1 MESNIKVQI
10 KADVK
15 PKFEA
20 DIKIKIEPVEE
31 FMEIIKGGLISES
44 FFTSAQIL
52 ENVYEI
58 TILSIFSLCWIVF
71 RGVIWHSFLQILA
84 KLKIF
89 LRWNHL

>member
-31 FMEIIKGGLISES
+31 LNRSMEIIKGGLISES
-44 FFTSAQIL
+44 F
-52 ENVYEI
+52 
-58 TILSIFSLCWIVF
+58 
-71 RGVIWHSFLQILA
+71 
-84 KLKIF
+84 
-89 LRWNHL
+89 

>member
-44 FFTSAQIL
+44 FFHFCSNL
-52 ENVYEI
+52 RKCV
-58 TILSIFSLCWIVF
+58 TILWQFCSKSLKKYG
-71 RGVIWHSFLQILA
+71 RTSHTQ
-84 KLKIF
+84 K
-89 LRWNHL
+89 

>member
-44 FFTSAQIL
+44 FSVLKKIMPNQHKKKMLRIELAHYL
-52 ENVYEI
+52 EGE
-58 TILSIFSLCWIVF
+58 
-71 RGVIWHSFLQILA
+71 A
-84 KLKIF
+84 KVKNFHRSSDLELIS
-89 LRWNHL
+89 